1 MQMIRTA
8 FSLLLGISLF
18 AVILGSARAAD
29 DDDEDTTE
37 TPKLSPTITC
47 TDYKA
52 NFERAVRDLGGVLPV
67 PVYKPRNDVPTNMLL
82 ANYAFAQAVLGCDA
96 SGMFEGISA
105 TLIEREQGGVQW
117 RALVTVSIQAMDRGY
132 TFKKAEEIFQKL
144 EDGATQWARKNK
156 SEPGG
161 TYGGNDETFVG
172 NYVVDYG
179 LADSYN
185 RYSIDTRY
193 EPSK

>member
-1 MQMIRTA
+1 MVRA
-8 FSLLLGISLF
+8 AGSLLIGISMF
-18 AVILGSARAAD
+18 AVILGPAVA
-29 DDDEDTTE
+29 EDPDGEDVEE
-37 TPKLSPTITC
+37 TPKLPPTITC
-47 TDYKA
+47 ADYRT
-52 NFERAVRDLGGVLPV
+52 NFERAVQALGGVLPV

-82 ANYAFAQAVLGCDA
+82 ANYGFAQAVLGCDA

-105 TLIEREQGGVQW
+105 TLIERERGAGQW
-117 RALVTVSIQAMDRGY
+117 RALVTVSIQAMDRNY
-132 TFKKAEEIFQKL
+132 TFKKAEDIFQKL

-172 NYVVDYG
+172 NYVIDYA
-179 LADSYN
+179 LADNYN

-193 EPSK
+193 APSK